1 MRRSHTPHL
10 PSLILPLGSRPGS
23 PLGWPLL
30 ALVVLLAPL
39 AAAQSPRFQAV
50 EAAAEAPVA
59 AAITTD
65 QRVVLLDARTGRP
78 RATVRLDHKPT
89 HVTVSADGA
98 RVAVLD
104 EFGGVHVGTS
114 TLERLRR
121 VTHVAS
127 DGAPTP
133 PLRWRLGGML
143 EFSPDGERLL
153 VDVGT
158 EGTALLD
165 AEGALVARAEGTR
178 RGLSPARVKWAP
190 DGSWF
195 AVRMD
200 ERIALRDGRDGAPLR
215 RGGTVSEIA
224 AGSDVRCLD
233 IHPDGHTL
241 ATGDGAGTIRLWDLA
256 TGAELRSWQHEDPM
270 GFDPDQYIGWLSF
283 DPTGARLA
291 FTSCTG
297 VFLGLIALDADA
309 PIEYSYYCDGRAG
322 LPASIAWDPEGASVW
337 WSFATG
343 GMTLHRRELDGAG
356 RGLASPGAGTV
367 PSFANGARGV
377 YVGSGEVTAFDA
389 ATWAPLWTL
398 KADGLAESAGPPRA
412 EDFYTKSE
420 HRIRMRDGVELFTA
434 VYAPK
439 AADEPRGIL
448 LKRTPY
454 SCRPYGPDAFPALV
468 GPSEA
473 AMEHGFIVVQ
483 QDVRGRW
490 MSDGTYDNMR
500 PHVPGDAGVDE
511 SSDTYD
517 TIEWLLENVPGNN
530 GRVGMWGIS
539 YPGFYCTAALP
550 EHHPALVCS
559 APQASISDFWYDDF
573 HHQGAFLLGY
583 LSATPVFG
591 HQKSERTTT
600 SWYPRMATEGED
612 AYSFF
617 LEMGPL
623 SNATALLG
631 EDNFFWRQIREH
643 PNYDSFWSA
652 RSILPHLEDVSTRT
666 MVVGG
671 WYDAEDLYGPLQI
684 YRALERDDPGGE
696 NTLVMGPWSHG
707 DWARS
712 GSRAREQVV
721 GDLSFG
727 EGLSDFY
734 AEEIELPFFLHHLAG
749 GPEHEL
755 PEALVYDTGA
765 HRWERLDAWPPT
777 DAEPYALHLTADGGL
792 AAEAPA
798 DSTEPL
804 ASFVSDPAD
813 PVPYREEMPFRFT
826 PRPYMG
832 EDQAFVLGRDDVLVF
847 ETEPLDAPLTV
858 AGPIAA
864 ELVVSTTGTDCDWI
878 VKVVD
883 VHPAAEGEAP
893 THEMV
898 RSEVLRARF
907 RESHAKPIPFA
918 PGQPT
923 AVTVPLQDVLHTFP
937 AGHRLA
943 IHVQSSWFPLIDR
956 NPQTYLPN
964 IFEATAEDFRKHTH
978 TVHTGSRIR
987 LGRWAR

>member
-1 MRRSHTPHL
+1 MRRSL
-10 PSLILPLGSRPGS
+10 
-23 PLGWPLL
+23 
-30 ALVVLLAPL
+30 PL
-39 AAAQSPRFQAV
+39 AAPLLLLPLADLPAIAAPTPSPQSARFEAV
-50 EAAAEAPVA
+50 TTAAEAPVA
-59 AAITTD
+59 AAITSDGQVATLD
-65 QRVVLLDARTGRP
+65 PSTGLPTATARLSPSPVRVALSPDGS
-78 RATVRLDHKPT
+78 RL
-89 HVTVSADGA
+89 
-98 RVAVLD
+98 AVLD
-104 EFGGVHVGTS
+104 ADGGVHVGPS
-114 TLERLRR
+114 SLDSLER
-121 VTHVAS
+121 VTHLTTTAS
-127 DGAPTP
+127 PA
-133 PLRWRLGGML
+133 LQWSLGGAL

-153 VDVGT
+153 VDVGA
-158 EGTALLD
+158 EGTALLGAD
-165 AEGALVARAEGTR
+165 GSLIARVEGSR
-178 RGLSPARVKWAP
+178 RGLSPARVAWSP
-190 DGSWF
+190 DGGWF
-195 AVRMD
+195 AVRTD
-200 ERIALRDGRDGAPLR
+200 DGVALFDGDTGAPIDQDGIDL
-215 RGGTVSEIA
+215 EIP
-224 AGSDVRCLD
+224 AGDDVRCLAV
-233 IHPDGHTL
+233 HPSGETL
-241 ATGDGAGTIRLWDLA
+241 ATGDGAGRIRLWDA
-256 TGAELRSWQHEDPM
+256 TSGDELRSWQHEDPM
-270 GFDPDQYIGWLSF
+270 GFDPEQYVAWLAF
-283 DPTGARLA
+283 DAAGERLA

-297 VFLGLIALDADA
+297 VFLGLLEADSDA
-309 PIEYSYYCDGRAG
+309 PTRYSDYCDGRAG
-322 LPASIAWDPEGASVW
+322 LPASIAWAPDGSSVW

-343 GMTLHRRELDGAG
+343 GMKLHRMELDGAG
-356 RGLASPGAGTV
+356 RTGEPPAIGGVPAFTTNGHGLVVS
-367 PSFANGARGV
+367 
-377 YVGSGEVTAFDA
+377 SGELRAFDG

-398 KADGLAESAGPPRA
+398 DAETLAQADNPPTA
-412 EDFYTKSE
+412 EDLYTKSE
-420 HRIRMRDGVELFTA
+420 HRIPMRDGVELFTA

-439 AADEPRGIL
+439 DADEPRGIL

-454 SCRPYGPDAFPALV
+454 SCRPYGPDAYPSTV

-473 AMEHGFIVVQ
+473 AMQRGFIVVY

-500 PHVPGDAGVDE
+500 PHVPGDAAVDE

-517 TIEWLLENVPGNN
+517 TIEWLLENVPGHN

-559 APQASISDFWYDDF
+559 APQASISDFWFDDF

-583 LSATPVFG
+583 LTATPVFG

-600 SWYPRMATEGED
+600 SWYPRMQTEGED
-612 AYSFF
+612 AYSYF

-696 NTLVMGPWSHG
+696 NMLVMGPWSHG

-721 GDLSFG
+721 GDLRFG

-734 AEEIELPFFLHHLAG
+734 AEEVELPFFLHHLQG
-749 GPEHEL
+749 GPEHGL

-765 HRWERLDAWPPT
+765 RRWERLDAWPPAT
-777 DAEPYALHLTADGGL
+777 AAPYALHLTADGGL
-792 AAEAPA
+792 AEDAPEDA
-798 DSTEPL
+798 TAPL
-804 ASFVSDPAD
+804 TSFVSDPAD

-832 EDQAFVLGRDDVLVF
+832 EDQAFDLSRDDVLVF
-847 ETEPLDAPLTV
+847 MTEPLEEPLTV

-864 ELVVSTTGTDCDWI
+864 ELVVSTTGTDADWI

-883 VHPAAEGEAP
+883 VHPAADGETP
-893 THEMV
+893 MHEMV

-907 RESHAKPIPFA
+907 REGFDKPLPFE
-918 PGQPT
+918 PGRPT

-943 IHVQSSWFPLIDR
+943 VHVQSTWFPLIDR
-956 NPQTYLPN
+956 NPQTFVPN
-964 IFEATAEDFRKHTH
+964 IFEAKAEDFRAHTH
-978 TVHTGSRIR
+978 TVHAGSRVV
-987 LGRWAR
+987 LGRVAR